1 MSTKDLRLRVFVTG
15 GTGFVGS
22 ALVRALVERGDEPV
36 VLTRSDGPAPK
47 GVTYLRGDPRTAG
60 SWQEAIDGCDAV
72 VNLAGTQF
80 IHPLHPWTDARKAL
94 LRASRVDVTRTVAAT
109 IRAATTPPRVLV
121 SASAVGIY
129 GNRGDVELD
138 ESATK
143 ATDFLGTL
151 VTDWESAAFEA
162 GPTTRV
168 VTIRSGIVLGNG
180 GMLATLLP
188 LFKLGLGGAWGTGDQ
203 WLSWIHIADEVG
215 LILFLITS
223 DLAGPVNLVAPH
235 PVQVRRFA
243 KALGRAYHRP
253 TIFKAPALA
262 LRLALGEAASALLSS
277 QRVIPRRAI
286 DAGFEFRFREVEAAL
301 VDLA

>member
-1 MSTKDLRLRVFVTG
+1 MRIFVTG

-22 ALVRALVERGDEPV
+22 TLVRALVERGDNPV
-36 VLTRSDGPAPK
+36 VLTRSDRPAPK

-60 SWQEAIDGCDAV
+60 SWQEAIDGCDVV

-94 LRASRVDVTRTVAAT
+94 LRTSRVDVTRMVVAA
-109 IRAATTPPRVLV
+109 IRAASPPPRVLV

-129 GNRGDVELD
+129 GDRGDVELD

-151 VTDWESAAFEA
+151 ATDWESAAFEA
-162 GPTTRV
+162 APTTRV
-168 VTIRSGIVLGNG
+168 VTIRSGIVLGSG

-188 LFKLGLGGAWGTGDQ
+188 IFKLGLGGAWGSGDQ

-215 LILFLITS
+215 LILFLVAA

-235 PVQVRRFA
+235 PVQVKRFA
-243 KALGRAYHRP
+243 KAIGRAYHRP
-253 TIFKAPALA
+253 TILKAPGLG
-262 LRLALGEAASALLSS
+262 LRLALGEAAGALLSS
-277 QRVIPRRAI
+277 QRVVPRKAI

-301 VDLA
+301 EDLA